1 MATQE
6 LVFRSTY
13 VSRSRLREFITEH
26 TKWLRSILPR
36 PCMLISVG
44 LLLAGLSIPFL
55 MGLTI
60 LPSSL
65 FLGFLGMA
73 SASIGS
79 VLTLYYL

>member
-1 MATQE
+1 MTTQE

-13 VSRSRLREFITEH
+13 VSRSRLREFIAEH

-73 SASIGS
+73 SACIGS